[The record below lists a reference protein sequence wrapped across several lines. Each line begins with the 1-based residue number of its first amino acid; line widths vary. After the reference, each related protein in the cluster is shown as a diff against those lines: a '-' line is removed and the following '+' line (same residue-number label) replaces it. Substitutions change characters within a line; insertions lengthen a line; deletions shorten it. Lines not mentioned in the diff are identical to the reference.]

1 MKIEQIK
8 KNLLSKEL
16 NILNLSKETGISRGN
31 IYALRKG
38 ERDFDNLTV
47 GTIKLLDHYFEM
59 RKPVFKFILED
70 KLESL
75 VVEDNSTNKPVEILT
90 KYDNCVFLE
99 EIAWGGSLLIISVT
113 NKGERV
119 RRYAVKTLELLKHAK
134 VLTHKTNEENWHEAS
149 IKEMQDAG
157 LYIPTIL

>member
-8 KNLLSKEL
+8 KSLLSKEL
-16 NILNLSKETGISRGN
+16 NILNLSKETGISRSN

-38 ERDFDNLTV
+38 ERDFNNLTV

-59 RKPVFKFILED
+59 RKPVFKFKVENEVQVLT
-70 KLESL
+70 
-75 VVEDNSTNKPVEILT
+75 VEDTSTTKPVETLT
-90 KYDNCVFLE
+90 KYDDYVFLE
-99 EIAWGGSLLIISVT
+99 EIAWGGNLLIISVT

-134 VLTHKTNEENWHEAS
+134 VLTRKASKEEWHEAS